1 MESEGAAAGEGDMPL
16 KVGVLALQ
24 GDFAEHIATFKRCNT
39 ACEAVEI
46 RKSEQLEGLHGLVIP
61 GGESTVMLKLLKEFG
76 MLEDVRRFGTVGM
89 PFFGTC
95 AGCIMMSKSVDV
107 DEAMAQSI
115 QPNQETLEL
124 ADFSVCR

>member
-1 MESEGAAAGEGDMPL
+1 MSL